1 MGSQVKVE
9 LILIELSLAFVM
21 CINLILIACP
31 PYPFRLPG
39 GIKKGPCDSLKLC
52 ATFKINHLSPFH
64 PTSSFATFPFFSY
77 DTKSELR

>member
-9 LILIELSLAFVM
+9 LILIELSLAFIM

-31 PYPFRLPG
+31 PYPYRLPR

-52 ATFKINHLSPFH
+52 ATFKINHLP
-64 PTSSFATFPFFSY
+64 SFAAFPPFP
-77 DTKSELR
+77 T